1 MPILNPQSSILNPQ
15 SSISALPGRAA
26 NRAYNLDVQPP
37 SSPSAPDEPLYET
50 FFGLREQ
57 PFALTTDPRFLFMSD
72 AHRRAYEELLTGLR
86 RREGVLLLTGDTGM
100 GKTTLCRAVIDAL
113 GHRTFSALILNPYM
127 FDAEVLRVILRDFGL
142 VSRDEIRRGAFA
154 KADMPQLLD
163 TLEGFLRS
171 LPPLNSYAVVIIDE
185 AQSLPPKVLDQIRLL
200 GAFELDGQRLLQIIL
215 VGQPQLL
222 TTLRSDAM
230 AALDARVSRR
240 AVLGALSPAEVDAY
254 IQHRL
259 TVAGGRDT
267 VGFPAESVN
276 AIAELTRG
284 VPRRINLL
292 CDRALE
298 EGRVAGTNLIS
309 VAMVQRAAK
318 AAAGL
323 ADTVHPV
330 YEEPTGHAAQAR
342 QANQGRHIA
351 DAEPLLQLDDEL
363 DAGLDRGLTF
373 GQTVDEP
380 PKSRRLWWVAAL
392 VVLALAGTGGYF
404 AWTTMQSAPATTPD
418 LPAPPPIGLRLPDR
432 HWMPTDDEVR
442 HIMREIDKTNRAA
455 K

>member
-1 MPILNPQSSILNPQ
+1 M
-15 SSISALPGRAA
+15 
-26 NRAYNLDVQPP
+26 QPP
-37 SSPSAPDEPLYET
+37 SSPSAPDEPLYEA

-72 AHRRAYEELLTGLR
+72 GHKRAYEELLIGLR
-86 RREGVLLLTGDTGM
+86 RREGLLLLTGDTGM
-100 GKTTLCRAVIDAL
+100 GKTTLCRAVIEAL

-127 FDAEVLRVILRDFGL
+127 SDAEVLRVILRDFGL
-142 VSRDEIRRGAFA
+142 VSRDEIRKGAFA

-171 LPPLNSYAVVIIDE
+171 LLPLNSYAVVIIDE
-185 AQSLPPKVLDQIRLL
+185 AQSLAPKVLDQIRIL
-200 GAFELDGQRLLQIIL
+200 GSYEQDGQRLLQIVL

-222 TTLRSDAM
+222 HTLRADAM
-230 AALDARVSRR
+230 RALDARVSRR
-240 AVLGALSPAEVDAY
+240 AVLGALSPAEVDDY

-276 AIAELTRG
+276 AIAELTHG

-309 VAMVQRAAK
+309 VPMVRRAAK
-318 AAAGL
+318 AVAGQPD
-323 ADTVHPV
+323 ADLPAPAVHDRPV
-330 YEEPTGHAAQAR
+330 M
-342 QANQGRHIA
+342 A
-351 DAEPLLQLDDEL
+351 DDIPLQLEDD
-363 DAGLDRGLTF
+363 LDRGLAPAADHGPTF
-373 GQTVDEP
+373 GHATDETP
-380 PKSRRLWWVAAL
+380 RSRRRWWAAALILIAVAA
-392 VVLALAGTGGYF
+392 AAAYF
-404 AWTTMQSAPATTPD
+404 VWTTMQTAPASTPD
-418 LPAPPPIGLRLPDR
+418 LPAAPPSGIRLPDPR
-432 HWMPTDDEVR
+432 PLPTDHEVR
-442 HIMREIDKTNRAA
+442 YLMKEIERTNRGI

>member
-1 MPILNPQSSILNPQ
+1 
-15 SSISALPGRAA
+15 
-26 NRAYNLDVQPP
+26 VQPP
-37 SSPSAPDEPLYET
+37 DSPLAPDEPLYET

-86 RREGVLLLTGDTGM
+86 RREGILLLTGDTGM

-127 FDAEVLRVILRDFGL
+127 SDAEVLRVILRDFGL
-142 VSRDEIRRGAFA
+142 VSRDEIRKGAFA

-163 TLEGFLRS
+163 TLEGFLKS

-185 AQSLPPKVLDQIRLL
+185 AQSLPPKVLDQIRVL
-200 GAFELDGQRLLQIIL
+200 GGYEQDGQRLLQIIL

-222 TTLRSDAM
+222 QTLRSDAM
-230 AALDARVSRR
+230 QALDARVTRR

-267 VGFPAESVN
+267 VGFPVESVN

-309 VAMVQRAAK
+309 VAMVHRAAK

-323 ADTVHPV
+323 ADASSSGAAPDAHI
-330 YEEPTGHAAQAR
+330 GHAAPVR
-342 QANQGRHIA
+342 QAHRPRHSPE
-351 DAEPLLQLDDEL
+351 AEPLHLKLDL
-363 DAGLDRGLTF
+363 DKHDLDTGLDHGLTF
-373 GQTVDEP
+373 DEAPGEPIPEAQP
-380 PKSRRLWWVAAL
+380 PKSRRGWWVAIL
-392 VVLALAGTGGYF
+392 IVLVLAGAGAYY
-404 AWTTMQSAPATTPD
+404 AWSTMQSVPATVPD
-418 LPAPPPIGLRLPDR
+418 LPAAPAPSVRLPGPV
-432 HWMPTDDEVR
+432 WMPTDDEVR
-442 HIMREIDKTNRAA
+442 YIMNEIDKTKRGLRSPQ
-455 K
+455 